1 MEVGVIFPQTEIEPD
16 PAAIKDFTQAAE
28 ELGYSYIFIA
38 DHVLGADP
46 KYHEFPNNEYFPAL
60 QTYNHK
66 SVVHES
72 LTLMGYLSSITQ
84 TIGLASGILIL
95 PQRQAVLVAKQT
107 TEIDILSEGRLRL
120 GIGVGWNS
128 VEYQALGEDFHTR
141 GARIAE
147 QITVLRELW
156 TNEVVDFH
164 GRWHNINSAG
174 LNPLPVQRPI
184 PVWLGAGSP
193 EAPTPSDMILK
204 RIARLA
210 DGWCPNFKPDVKG
223 RATIDRVNAFA
234 KEYGRDQASIG
245 LDGRLRTSSG
255 RPEEWMS
262 EAVAWKELGARYLSI
277 ENRWGGL
284 KTASDHII
292 AMQRFKA
299 TVGFD
304 I

>member
-1 MEVGVIFPQTEIEPD
+1 M
-16 PAAIKDFTQAAE
+16 
-28 ELGYSYIFIA
+28 
-38 DHVLGADP
+38 LGADP
-46 KYHEFPNNEYFPAL
+46 KRHEFPNNEYFPAL

-66 SVVHES
+66 SVIHES
-72 LTLMGYLSSITQ
+72 LALMGFLSSITR
-84 TIGLASGILIL
+84 TIGLVSGILIL
-95 PQRQAVLVAKQT
+95 PQRQTVLVAKQT
-107 TEIDILSEGRLRL
+107 AEIDVLSGGRLRL

-141 GARIAE
+141 GERISE

-156 TNEVVDFH
+156 TKEVVDFH
-164 GRWHNINSAG
+164 GRWHNINHAG
-174 LNPLPVQRPI
+174 LNPLPIQRPI

-193 EAPTPSDMILK
+193 ESPTPSDRILK

-210 DGWCPNFKPDVKG
+210 DGWCPNFKPDAGG

-245 LDGRLRTSSG
+245 VDGRLRTSDGS
-255 RPEEWMS
+255 PEDWMA
-262 EAVAWKELGARYLSI
+262 EAVAWKKLGARYLSI

-284 KTASDHII
+284 KTASEHIA

-299 TVGFD
+299 TIGFD